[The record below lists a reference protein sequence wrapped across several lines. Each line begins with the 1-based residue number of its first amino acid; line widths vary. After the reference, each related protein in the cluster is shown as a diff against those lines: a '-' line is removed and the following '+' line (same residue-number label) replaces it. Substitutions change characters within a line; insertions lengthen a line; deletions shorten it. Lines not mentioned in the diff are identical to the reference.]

1 MTWADITGRRHH
13 LRGRQQQSAAGIA
26 ATFGAHRTRMTA
38 RQRIKVKASS
48 LCIALFEYREGKSL
62 GALASAPIP
71 YYAPTIPMAE
81 IRSATAADLARHPSV
96 IAPILGTVS
105 FTFVTYFAIGLS
117 LAVLPGFVHE
127 TLGFGTMLAGL
138 AISTQ
143 YLATLLSR
151 PQVGRMADS
160 LGPKRTVLTGL
171 SLCAASG
178 GLLLLGALLWRQP
191 ALSLGMIL
199 VARLALGYAESCV
212 GTGAITW
219 GMGQV
224 GHQHTARVI
233 SWNGVATYGAI
244 AAGAPLGVLIAH
256 SFGFAAIG
264 AVSLAIM
271 LIAFPLA
278 RYKRATAIAVGERS
292 SIRSVAAR
300 VVPYGIGL
308 ALGSL
313 GFGCI
318 ATFVTLFYA
327 AHGWTDAAL
336 TLSIFGVMF
345 VGTRFVFGKMILRV
359 GGYRVAM
366 ISFAVEAIG
375 LAMLWLASDML
386 IGAIGAA
393 VAGLG
398 FSLIFPALGVEAVNR
413 VPENSRGAAIG
424 MFSVFL
430 DVAMVAVGPLGGWIA
445 AGMGFNS
452 VYGFAALAAVT
463 AVALTLVLKNR
474 AMRPATTA

>member
-1 MTWADITGRRHH
+1 MLHCVIEAYTSCR
-13 LRGRQQQSAAGIA
+13 LVSAGLSSPPC
-26 ATFGAHRTRMTA
+26 HMPD
-38 RQRIKVKASS
+38 ASH
-48 LCIALFEYREGKSL
+48 
-62 GALASAPIP
+62 
-71 YYAPTIPMAE
+71 
-81 IRSATAADLARHPSV
+81 ATAVVSHAAIEPRRFSV
-96 IAPILGTVS
+96 IGPILSTVA
-105 FTFVTYFAIGLS
+105 FTFATYLTIGLS
-117 LAVLPGFVHE
+117 LAVLPGFVHS
-127 TLGFGTMLAGL
+127 TLGFGAVIAGL
-138 AISTQ
+138 SISMQ
-143 YLATLLSR
+143 YVATLISR
-151 PQVGRMADS
+151 ARAGHMADTR
-160 LGPKRTVLTGL
+160 GPKRTVMTGL
-171 SLCAASG
+171 VMCGVS
-178 GLLLLGALLWRQP
+178 GLLMLLGALAVATP
-191 ALSLGMIL
+191 ALSLGLIL
-199 VARLALGYAESCV
+199 IARLALGCAESCV
-212 GTGAITW
+212 GTGAIAW

-264 AVSLAIM
+264 AVSLAMM

>member
-1 MTWADITGRRHH
+1 
-13 LRGRQQQSAAGIA
+13 
-26 ATFGAHRTRMTA
+26 
-38 RQRIKVKASS
+38 
-48 LCIALFEYREGKSL
+48 L

-233 SWNGVATYGAI
+233 SWNGVATYGGL
-244 AAGAPLGVLIAH
+244 AAGAPVGVMITRVY
-256 SFGFAAIG
+256 GFSAIG
-264 AVSLAIM
+264 AATLALM
-271 LIAFPLA
+271 LLA
-278 RYKRATAIAVGERS
+278 LPFARRKPATAVASGERS
-292 SIRSVAAR
+292 PFRAVAAH
-300 VVPYGIGL
+300 VVPYGLGL
-308 ALGSL
+308 ALGSI

-318 ATFVTLFYA
+318 ATFITLYFA
-327 AHGWTDAAL
+327 AHSWSGAAAS
-336 TLSIFGVMF
+336 LSVFGATF
-345 VGTRFVFGKMILRV
+345 VGARFVFGRTIDWL
-359 GGYRVAM
+359 GGYKVAM
-366 ISFAVEAIG
+366 ASFVVEAIG
-375 LAMLWLASDML
+375 LLTLWMASDAL
-386 IGAIGAA
+386 TAAAGAA
-393 VAGLG
+393 IAGLG
-398 FSLIFPALGVEAVNR
+398 FSLVFPSLGVEAVKR
-413 VPENSRGAAIG
+413 IPEHSRGAAIG
-424 MFSVFL
+424 VFYVFL
-430 DVAMVAVGPLGGWIA
+430 DIAMAVAGPVGGWVA
-445 AGMGFNS
+445 AGMGFAA
-452 VYGFAALAAVT
+452 VYGFAAGAAVLGI
-463 AVALTLVLKNR
+463 ALTQVLQLQARRESVQTTPPLEPGRNR
-474 AMRPATTA
+474 PRPIEAK